1 MAMDS
6 DIFSPLTDF
15 FGVPRHTGRRAAIL
29 GECPSGCGTTDD
41 HEGGVDG
48 GTAAPDAAAADDL
61 EGAVGAELRHLQR
74 REQRTHPAGLSS

>member
-1 MAMDS
+1 MT
-6 DIFSPLTDF
+6 FSPPLSDF
-15 FGVPRHTGRRAAIL
+15 FGVPRHPGRAAIL
-29 GECPSGCGTTDD
+29 GECPSGGGGATDD

-48 GTAAPDAAAADDL
+48 GAEPDAAADDL